1 MSRAIAALLLAFL
14 VSLPLQAKNK
24 NDSIED
30 VILDV
35 IRDEIGDD
43 EKGKGKGK
51 GNGRPDNPGQ
61 HGRDN
66 ARKKQCQNP
75 GKGSKCD
82 SDWVDTFRDEIDD
95 DEKNKGKG
103 KGKNK

>member
-1 MSRAIAALLLAFL
+1 MLALV

-24 NDSIED
+24 SDSIED
-30 VILDV
+30 VIIDA
-35 IRDEIGDD
+35 IRDEIDDD
-43 EKGKGKGK
+43 EKGKGEGK
-51 GNGRPDNPGQ
+51 GRPDNPGE

-82 SDWVDTFRDEIDD
+82 SDWVETIRDEIDD
-95 DEKNKGKG
+95 DEKSKGKG
-103 KGKNK
+103 KGKGKGEKKDGAE